1 MKVQFENWQGDI
13 TELAVDVI
21 VNAANRT
28 LLGGGG
34 VDGAIHRVAGPEL
47 VAETKLLG
55 GAETGEAKL
64 TKGYNLPADYV
75 IHAVG
80 PIYRGGKHKE
90 PELLASA
97 YRNSLLLAEDKGLQ
111 SIAFPAISTGIY
123 AYPLEEA
130 TDIALKTIQD
140 EIPKLESIEKIIFVS
155 FDDETFDLYEEK
167 IVEIL
172 KDDSFE

>member
-1 MKVQFENWQGDI
+1 MSVQLKNWLGDI
-13 TELAVDVI
+13 TELKVDAI

-47 VAETKLLG
+47 VAEAKLLG
-55 GAETGEAKL
+55 GAETGEAKI

-80 PIYRGGKHKE
+80 PIYKNGEQGE
-90 PELLASA
+90 PELLAAA
-97 YRNSLLLAEDKGLQ
+97 YRNALLIAEEHRLK

-123 AYPLEEA
+123 AYPLEDA
-130 TDIALKTIQD
+130 TTIALYTIK
-140 EIPKLESIEKIIFVS
+140 EEMPKLESIEKIVFVS
-155 FDDETFDLYEEK
+155 FDGETFDLYERK
-167 IVEIL
+167 IAIL
-172 KDDSFE
+172 PKDD